1 MGIVLFGVAIVA
13 TYVGIISK
21 GRLFAYG
28 DSANPGDWIAGLIM
42 VAVFAFIGYSCLAF
56 VFR

>member
-1 MGIVLFGVAIVA
+1 MGIVLFGVVIV
-13 TYVGIISK
+13 TVYVGIISK

-28 DSANPGDWIAGLIM
+28 DSASLGDWIAGLVM

-56 VFR
+56 VFH